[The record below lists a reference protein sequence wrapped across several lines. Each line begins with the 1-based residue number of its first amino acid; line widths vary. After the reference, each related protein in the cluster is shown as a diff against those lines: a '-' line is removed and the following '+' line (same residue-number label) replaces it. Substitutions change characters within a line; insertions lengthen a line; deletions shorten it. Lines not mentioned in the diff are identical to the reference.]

1 MRLFKLAVV
10 HQDWKRKLGRLMY
23 TVKVADHG
31 GDLFI
36 EFKSS
41 SKLFSRKTRWDDKI
55 LLLFSHCKII
65 NEANEPDVF
74 LSFFFFSCLNTRLP
88 LWADLVLLQ
97 LYIFLFKGMLEP
109 RACVQI
115 CHSSQD
121 QLWKLEVRRLLQ
133 WASNGGIMQCRSSG
147 CPHYLAVV
155 VMNGLKCTLSKSEEK
170 CDPSAKIQ
178 MVPLQ
183 GRCSR
188 SPYILFIMQLMFR

>member
-1 MRLFKLAVV
+1 MRLFNLAVV
-10 HQDWKRKLGRLMY
+10 HQDWTRKLGRLMY
-23 TVKVADHG
+23 MVLIYLLNLKVLANSLAERRGEMIKSYCFSVIVKSLTG
-31 GDLFI
+31 PM
-36 EFKSS
+36 
-41 SKLFSRKTRWDDKI
+41 SRI
-55 LLLFSHCKII
+55 FF
-65 NEANEPDVF
+65 F
-74 LSFFFFSCLNTRLP
+74 LFFFFSCLNARLP

-109 RACVQI
+109 WACVQI

-133 WASNGGIMQCRSSG
+133 WASNGRIMQRRSSG

-155 VMNGLKCTLSKSEEK
+155 VMNGLKCALSKSEEK

-183 GRCSR
+183 GHCCR
-188 SPYILFIMQLMFR
+188 SQYTLFIMQWMFR

>member
-1 MRLFKLAVV
+1 MVLIYLLNLKVLANSLAER
-10 HQDWKRKLGRLMY
+10 Q
-23 TVKVADHG
+23 
-31 GDLFI
+31 GDMIKFYYFSVI
-36 EFKSS
+36 AKSLTRPTS
-41 SKLFSRKTRWDDKI
+41 RTFS
-55 LLLFSHCKII
+55 F
-65 NEANEPDVF
+65 F
-74 LSFFFFSCLNTRLP
+74 LFFFFSCLNARLP

-97 LYIFLFKGMLEP
+97 LHIFLFKGMLEP

-133 WASNGGIMQCRSSG
+133 WASNGRIMQRRSSG

-183 GRCSR
+183 GRFSR
-188 SPYILFIMQLMFR
+188 SQYILFIMQLMFR

>member
-1 MRLFKLAVV
+1 MVLIYLLNLKVLANSLAERRGEMIKSYFSVIV
-10 HQDWKRKLGRLMY
+10 KPLRRPTSLM
-23 TVKVADHG
+23 
-31 GDLFI
+31 F
-36 EFKSS
+36 F
-41 SKLFSRKTRWDDKI
+41 
-55 LLLFSHCKII
+55 
-65 NEANEPDVF
+65 F
-74 LSFFFFSCLNTRLP
+74 LSFFFFSCLTMQGFHSELTLRFFSSTFFSLRVCWN
-88 LWADLVLLQ
+88 Q
-97 LYIFLFKGMLEP
+97 

-133 WASNGGIMQCRSSG
+133 WASNGRIMQCRSSG

-188 SPYILFIMQLMFR
+188 SQYILFIMQLMFR